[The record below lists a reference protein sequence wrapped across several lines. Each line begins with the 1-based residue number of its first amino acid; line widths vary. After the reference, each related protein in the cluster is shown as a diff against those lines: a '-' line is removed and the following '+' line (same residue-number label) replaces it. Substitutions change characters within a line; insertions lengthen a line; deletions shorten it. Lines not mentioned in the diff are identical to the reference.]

1 MFLSR
6 KTFRKTSKNNWRSRK
21 KQQKKT
27 IKKYG
32 KQLVKCTMTELKRK
46 ILLIKMVKNMI
57 FFFRKIE
64 LFNEHYKERFKR
76 KEKLIVKIW

>member
-1 MFLSR
+1 
-6 KTFRKTSKNNWRSRK
+6 
-21 KQQKKT
+21 
-27 IKKYG
+27 
-32 KQLVKCTMTELKRK
+32 MTELKRK

-76 KEKLIVKIW
+76 KEKLIVKI